1 MSKGIPCEAC
11 EGSGKVKCKTCEGS
25 GKVVCP
31 TCKGSGKGYEKCP
44 SCHNGYNIDPDD
56 DRRVKCGKC
65 NGTGRIWRDT
75 LTCEKCGGSG
85 KVACGDCQG
94 SGSVGCSKC
103 HATGTVSVEEFCLS
117 IVTESGGLLRGDVV
131 DTCPYCDGI
140 WDAVNAGGGSGVVEY
155 VASVGCDSNEDAMEC
170 AQKSA
175 EAGYKWGELFYGEML
190 FWELNPECEK
200 WFQKAAAQGLQPAFA
215 YLTLIHYFGLVG
227 KAASVDAAR
236 KTYAKMKSIQDSQ
249 FWQPEG
255 WAGRGRP
262 RREDRYLRSL
272 LMFAEDFREAMRYED
287 FLIRDGEECHRKNT
301 FSHMFLMAYRI
312 LGTETFITVLNKAK
326 RHGQKYMES
335 VLEPLLGD
343 RNCKKEIDK
352 DDALKNYIEEYKKQV
367 QEAEKQEVKHEPP
380 KEVPAT
386 PRSQEVKK
394 TPCATNKKK
403 EANKKR
409 WKFVLLGLLFG
420 WMGAHLMYA
429 KRTFLL
435 FLLWASFIA
444 GVVMCGMSQSEGG
457 AQVSQGA
464 SAEVAQESNNYEAIG
479 GGCMA
484 LWLLLWL
491 GGTLFIKK
499 DGKGHRM

>member
-31 TCKGSGKGYEKCP
+31 TCNGSGKGYEKCP

-117 IVTESGGLLRGDVV
+117 VVSECGGLRENFNYDDHAEKIFEAADVE
-131 DTCPYCDGI
+131 G
-140 WDAVNAGGGSGVVEY
+140 VNGVVPY
-155 VASVGCDSNEDAMEC
+155 VAFLVEEEC
-170 AQKSA
+170 FDYLQKSA
-175 EAGYKWGELFYGEML
+175 EAGYKWGELYYGELL
-190 FWELNPECEK
+190 FSYESECVK
-200 WFQKAAAQGLQPAFA
+200 WFQKAAEQGLSPAYA
-215 YLTLIHYFGLVG
+215 YLTVIHYFGLCG
-227 KAASVDAAR
+227 KEANVAAAR
-236 KTYAKMKSIQDSQ
+236 KAYAAATNKRVLGKWYEQYK
-249 FWQPEG
+249 G
-255 WAGRGRP
+255 WAHKEES
-262 RREDRYLRSL
+262 RREDTCLYEFINLFDS
-272 LMFAEDFREAMRYED
+272 AMEYED
-287 FLIRDGEECHRKNT
+287 FLIRNGKKTNKIASDDFRRIWGC
-301 FSHMFLMAYRI
+301 AYQI
-312 LGTETFITVLNKAK
+312 LRPDTDTFIMVLDKAK
-326 RHGQKYMES
+326 RHGRKYMEEVLKFPDEELLFLDERVTLDSS
-335 VLEPLLGD
+335 V
-343 RNCKKEIDK
+343 
-352 DDALKNYIEEYKKQV
+352 KNYIEEYKKQV
-367 QEAEKQEVKHEPP
+367 QETEKQAVKREPP
-380 KEVPAT
+380 KEVAAT
-386 PRSQEVKK
+386 SRSQEVKK
-394 TPCATNKKK
+394 TPCATSKKK
-403 EANKKR
+403 ETNKKR

-435 FLLWASFIA
+435 LLLWASFIV
-444 GVVMCGMSQSEGG
+444 GVVMCGLSQNKGG
-457 AQVSQGA
+457 AQVAQEA
-464 SAEVAQESNNYEAIG
+464 SAEVVQESNNYEAIG

>member
-1 MSKGIPCEAC
+1 MSNGIPCEAC

-31 TCKGSGKGYEKCP
+31 TCKGSGKGYEKCT

-56 DRRVKCGKC
+56 DRRVKCSKC

-85 KVACGDCQG
+85 KIACGDCEG
-94 SGSVGCSKC
+94 SGSVGCSTC
-103 HATGTVSVEEFCLS
+103 HATGSVSVEEFCLS
-117 IVTESGGLLRGDVV
+117 IVTESGGLLRDVV
-131 DTCPYCDGI
+131 DDCPYWDEI

-155 VASVGCDSNEDAMEC
+155 VATWGCDSDEDAMEC

-175 EAGYKWGELFYGEML
+175 EAGYKWGELHYGEML
-190 FWELNPECEK
+190 FWKLNPECEK

-227 KAASVDAAR
+227 KVANVDAAR
-236 KTYAKMKSIQDSQ
+236 KTCAMMKSIQDSQ
-249 FWQPEG
+249 FWQPGVER
-255 WAGRGRP
+255 ARC
-262 RREDRYLRSL
+262 DNRYLKSL
-272 LMFAEDFREAMRYED
+272 LGFAKDFGEAMRYED
-287 FLIRDGEECHRKNT
+287 FLIRDGEECHYKNT
-301 FSHMFLMAYRI
+301 FSYIFLMAYRI

-326 RHGQKYMES
+326 RHGRKYMES
-335 VLEPLLGD
+335 VWTPWLEAPI
-343 RNCKKEIDK
+343 CKKEIDE
-352 DDALKNYIEEYKKQV
+352 DDTLKNYIEEYKKQV
-367 QEAEKQEVKHEPP
+367 QEAEKQAVKREPP
-380 KEVPAT
+380 KEVSAT

-403 EANKKR
+403 ETNKKR

-435 FLLWASFIA
+435 LLLWASFIV
-444 GVVMCGMSQSEGG
+444 GVVMCGLSQNEGG
-457 AQVSQGA
+457 AQVAQEA
-464 SAEVAQESNNYEAIG
+464 SAEVAQEPNNYEAIG